1 MSILSGLFGRG
12 AGAAA
17 PRLEPVLSAAGPV
30 AVSTAG
36 GPAGRMGTVSDAG
49 WIPLDG
55 GRSRVKN
62 LPAASPAS
70 AERQATVFACCNIIA
85 GDLSKVRVH
94 VMRRD
99 ADGIERRAAGHPVET
114 VLNVEASEGLAGPV
128 VRYAQAYALALQGE
142 AFAWARRSGRGEVE
156 ALELVQSVTPLRN
169 GRRRFYEFTDADD
182 ARRRV
187 MHRDMVHL
195 RFGSLDGWRG
205 RSPIRVAADSVS
217 LALGGHDMAARGVA
231 GVALKAY
238 VAMPDFFRDE
248 ETAERT
254 SRAVRRALNDEDAR
268 GIPMLE
274 GGAMIRSLDL
284 SPADAQLLELMKFNR
299 EQVAAIYRM
308 PPAKLQMLEHGV
320 KANSEQ
326 QAIDYRV
333 DCLQTW
339 ATLIEGQYAL
349 TLLTEAERR
358 AGFFLRHNL
367 DALLRATTKERYDAL
382 VKATGGPIMTP
393 NEARRADGL
402 PPVPEGDRLYPP
414 ANMTREEDGDSPS
427 GSQGQSSQT

>member
-12 AGAAA
+12 GVAGA
-17 PRLEPVLSAAGPV
+17 PRVEPVLAAAEPAATASA
-30 AVSTAG
+30 
-36 GPAGRMGTVSDAG
+36 RMGTVSDAG

-55 GRSRVKN
+55 GRARVKN

-99 ADGIERRAAGHPVET
+99 ADGIERRQTGHPVET

-128 VRYAQAYALALQGE
+128 VRYAQGYGLALQGE
-142 AFAWARRSGRGEVE
+142 AFAWVRRSGRGEVE
-156 ALELVQSVTPLRN
+156 ALELVHAVTPLRN
-169 GRRRFYEFTDADD
+169 GRRRFYEFSDEEDV
-182 ARRRV
+182 RRRV

-205 RSPIRVAADSVS
+205 RSPIRVAADSVA

-238 VAMPDFFRDE
+238 ATIPDHFQDE
-248 ETAERT
+248 EAAER
-254 SRAVRRALNDEDAR
+254 SRRNLARVLEDR
-268 GIPMLE
+268 EQRSVGILE
-274 GGAMIRSLDL
+274 AGATIRSLDL
-284 SPADAQLLELMKFNR
+284 SPADAQLLELLKFNR

-402 PPVPEGDRLYPP
+402 EPVPEGDRLYPP
-414 ANMTREEDGDSPS
+414 ANMTREEGR
-427 GSQGQSSQT
+427 